1 VLGIA
6 AAQVQGL
13 VLGLAGFHGVHWVPS
28 ETVPLDGIPFLQQI
42 VRITGNTEYR
52 QMNLSQKACKRFS

>member
-1 VLGIA
+1 
-6 AAQVQGL
+6 
-13 VLGLAGFHGVHWVPS
+13 VLGLAGFHGVNWVPT